1 MAKKKV
7 AVIHTFLYSVED
19 LKALFAKYIPDAE
32 MINIIDDSLLQEAL
46 ANKGIT
52 NNARARYV
60 KYAENAQQLG
70 CDVIL
75 NQCSSYGE
83 CADFAAQA
91 VNVPI
96 VKVDEPMAIKAN
108 ELGKRIAVIATA
120 ISTVGPSTRLVE
132 KHGGPDTV
140 VTPCYVDGAYD
151 ALLKDNDKAKHDA
164 LITAKVK
171 EAAKT
176 NDVIV
181 LAQGSMFKLVP
192 MLEKEVDIPIL
203 SSFEMGVEQLK
214 KFVY

>member
-91 VNVPI
+91 VNVPTPHAHCAALSFPL
-96 VKVDEPMAIKAN
+96 VAA
-108 ELGKRIAVIATA
+108 
-120 ISTVGPSTRLVE
+120 STRPPATTSACR
-132 KHGGPDTV
+132 KPGHS
-140 VTPCYVDGAYD
+140 A
-151 ALLKDNDKAKHDA
+151 
-164 LITAKVK
+164 
-171 EAAKT
+171 
-176 NDVIV
+176 
-181 LAQGSMFKLVP
+181 M
-192 MLEKEVDIPIL
+192 
-203 SSFEMGVEQLK
+203 
-214 KFVY
+214 